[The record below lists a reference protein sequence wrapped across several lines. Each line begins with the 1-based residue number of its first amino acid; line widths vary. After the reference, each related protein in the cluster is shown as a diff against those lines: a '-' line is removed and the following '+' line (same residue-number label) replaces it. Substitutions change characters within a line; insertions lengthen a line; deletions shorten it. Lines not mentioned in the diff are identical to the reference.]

1 MHEIV
6 TLIASGYH
14 QLLHFLN
21 AVPGGAWSAILA
33 SPFLS
38 GALQGVKHWLSIQN
52 EKLMLG
58 VVTVICFLAGVAYY
72 LHQAYPTNPMIVG
85 AYTAILGFT
94 TQPFYYL
101 FIKPLYK
108 KATDKTALA
117 AIGEQ
122 DLHTAAI
129 PPGGVP
135 FSGTVVSAITNA
147 PVDADHAAFQ
157 QSITLED
164 FSK

>member
-1 MHEIV
+1 MHEIL
-6 TLIASGYH
+6 TLIASGY
-14 QLLHFLN
+14 QQVLHFLN
-21 AVPGGAWSAILA
+21 AVPGGAWAAILS

-38 GALQGVKHWLSIQN
+38 GALQGIKHWLSVQN

-58 VVTVICFLAGVAYY
+58 IVTVICFLAGVAYY
-72 LHQAYPTNPMIVG
+72 LHQTYPSNPMIVG

-101 FIKPLYK
+101 FIKPFYK

-122 DLHTAAI
+122 DLHSAVI
-129 PPGGVP
+129 PAGGIP
-135 FSGTVVSAITNA
+135 LNGTTVSSINNA
-147 PVDADHAAFQ
+147 PVDQHAAFT
-157 QSITLED
+157 QSISLED